1 VPGYIPEEII
11 AEVRERNDIVRVI
24 DPYVQLKRSGSSYK
38 GLCPFHNEKTPS
50 FSVSQTKG
58 IYKCFGCGKGGSAVN
73 FIMEHEH
80 FSYIEALKW
89 LAKKYNIEVRE
100 KEEKPEDILER
111 NERESQLIVSEF
123 AQKYFAQQLWDTN
136 AGRLIGLAYFRE
148 RGIRDDI
155 IRKFGLGYCPEG
167 KDTFT
172 AAALKEGYIMEFLEK
187 TGLSIKRDEWVRDR
201 FAGRVIFPI
210 HSVSGRVIAFGGRTL
225 SQDKT
230 VAKYVNS
237 PESEIYH
244 KSRVL
249 YGIFQAKRAIIS
261 EDKCYLVEG
270 YTDVTSLHQSGVEN
284 VVASSGTSLTID
296 QIRLI
301 RRFTNNVTIIYDG
314 DQAGIKASMRGIDMV
329 LEEGI
334 NVKVLPLP
342 EGEDPDSFSRSMG
355 ASHLIAYMRENE
367 TDFIKFK
374 TNLLM
379 EGLAND
385 PLSRAGLISDIV
397 SSISKIPSDIVRSE
411 YLKECSKLLNVR
423 EELLYNEIRN
433 LNIKT
438 QNDLIQNKER
448 ELIRET
454 AVKKPNLISAA
465 LKHNPCENEEHE
477 LLKMLIKYGP
487 HKIFEIENDESGE
500 NEPVYVA
507 GYILS
512 ELEADQMESV
522 DPVIR
527 KIIEEYREHLDVQGF
542 DGLKYFVNHPDG
554 HISQLISDIL
564 SEKNKLSSFWKKR
577 GNFIEEEQEIL
588 YQLVPKVLQEY
599 KLRYISSLIANIWE
613 GIKTATKNNDF
624 EKVAELQ
631 KRYQKLKTVE
641 SQLCDQLGKRTIN
654 F

>member
-1 VPGYIPEEII
+1 MIDQATVQQILDATEIG
-11 AEVRERNDIVRVI
+11 DVI
-24 DPYVQLKRSGSSYK
+24 GEFVTLKRRGTNLI

-50 FSVSQTKG
+50 FSVSQSKG

-80 FSYIEALKW
+80 SSYTEALKW
-89 LAKKYNIEVRE
+89 LAKKYNIEVKE
-100 KEEKPEDILER
+100 KEEKPEDVLER

-123 AQKYFAQQLWDTN
+123 AQKYFTQQLWDTN

-172 AAALKEGYIMEFLEK
+172 SAALKEGYNMEFLEK
-187 TGLSIKRDEWVRDR
+187 TGLTIKRDDWIRDR

-249 YGIFQAKRAIIS
+249 YGIFQAKRAIIN
-261 EDKCYLVEG
+261 DNKCYLVEG
-270 YTDVTSLHQSGVEN
+270 YTDVTSLHQSGIEN
-284 VVASSGTSLTID
+284 VVASSGTSLTLD

-301 RRFTNNVTIIYDG
+301 RRLTNNITIIYDG
-314 DQAGIKASMRGIDMV
+314 DQAGLKASMRGIDMV
-329 LEEGI
+329 LEEGV

-355 ASHLIAYMRENE
+355 ASQLAAYMRENE

-374 TNLLM
+374 TNLL
-379 EGLAND
+379 LAGVEND

-397 SSISKIPSDIVRSE
+397 TSISKIPSDIVRSE
-411 YLKECSKLLNVR
+411 YLKECSKLLHVR
-423 EELLYNEIRN
+423 EELLYNEIRK
-433 LNIKT
+433 LNIKSR
-438 QNDLIQNKER
+438 NDLIQNKER
-448 ELIRET
+448 ELVRET
-454 AVKKPNLISAA
+454 METKPAFINSA
-465 LKHNPCENEEHE
+465 LKHNPCENEERE
-477 LLKMLIKYGP
+477 LLKMLIKYGS
-487 HKIFEIENDESGE
+487 HKIFEIENEESGE

-507 GYILS
+507 GYILA

-522 DPVIR
+522 DPVIM
-527 KIIEEYREHLDVQGF
+527 KIIKEYREHLDLQDF
-542 DGLKYFVNHPDG
+542 DGMKYFVNHPDNQ
-554 HISQLISDIL
+554 ISQLISDIL

-577 GNFIEEEQEIL
+577 GNFIEEEHEIL

-599 KLRYISSLIANIWE
+599 KLRYITSMIAEIWE
-613 GIKTATKNNDF
+613 GIKTATNNNDSD
-624 EKVAELQ
+624 KVAELQ

-641 SQLCDQLGKRTIN
+641 GQLCDQLGKRTIS